1 MGASKYNI
9 HFADSGLEN
18 SSPEEAK
25 QKQPTVEVAMPPIH
39 KSASTSKLKYEYKD
53 GESFAIDFFIKSL
66 LMMFCTVDS

>member
-1 MGASKYNI
+1 MSLSVLSPLTLV
-9 HFADSGLEN
+9 FPFVDSGLEN

-53 GESFAIDFFIKSL
+53 GEYVSIDSFI
-66 LMMFCTVDS
+66 